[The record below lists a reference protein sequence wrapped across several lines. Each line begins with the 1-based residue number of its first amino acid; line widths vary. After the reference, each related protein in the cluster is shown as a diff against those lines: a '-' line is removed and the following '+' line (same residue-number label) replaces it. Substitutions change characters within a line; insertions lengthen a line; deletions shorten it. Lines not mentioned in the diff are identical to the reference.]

1 MANIENKH
9 YRTMLDYGDVLKN
22 SLTQVLL
29 TELVA
34 SEKLT
39 KSEVADLSKVINNE
53 VSSCFSNLIDRLQSF

>member
-1 MANIENKH
+1 
-9 YRTMLDYGDVLKN
+9 MLDYGDVLKN

-53 VSSCFSNLIDRLQSF
+53 VSSCFSNLIDRLQSS